1 MKAFDMKMTSL
12 KATRRRLVLG
22 AGAVA
27 SAAVLLAGVG
37 DARAQ
42 DYPSQDIRLICAF
55 PAGSGADVLVRYFA
69 DKLRPIAGRTVIVD
83 NKAGAGGNIAQEYV
97 AKSKPDGHTIF
108 VHAATAVA
116 ANQHLFRKPP
126 VDAAKAFQIA
136 ATINRQPWML
146 LVDAKSPYKTVAELT
161 AAMKAKGEKA
171 TYATAAPTGRIMG
184 EIYKNATGIT
194 AVEVNYKTAPDS
206 LNEMTSGK
214 LDYGLHDPVFSL
226 SQQREGRLRILAV
239 ATAKRLDAAADLPT
253 MTELGIPMDLTGWW
267 AAMVPAGTPKPA
279 VDQIHKWFVEM
290 VSTDETKAFLNKF
303 GGDPYINTPDKAQE
317 MFLNAIKEWGEYVRM
332 AKIEPLG

>member
-1 MKAFDMKMTSL
+1 MTPRSKSRPWL
-12 KATRRRLVLG
+12 HSATLALALS
-22 AGAVA
+22 AGT
-27 SAAVLLAGVG
+27 AAMAGQ
-37 DARAQ
+37 ANAQ
-42 DYPSQDIRLICAF
+42 EYPSQDIRLICAF

-69 DKLRPIAGRTVIVD
+69 EKLRPLVNRTVIVE

-136 ATINRQPWML
+136 ATCNRQPWML
-146 LVDAKSPYKTVAELT
+146 VVDAKSPYQTVADLT
-161 AAMKAKGEKA
+161 AAMKAKGDKA

-214 LDYGLHDPVFSL
+214 VDYGLHDPVFSL

-239 ATAKRLDAAADLPT
+239 STATRLQASADLPT
-253 MTELGIPMDLTGWW
+253 MTEIGIPMDLTGWW
-267 AAMVPAGTPKPA
+267 AAMVPSGTPRPV
-279 VDQIHKWFVEM
+279 VDRINQWFVQI
-290 VSTDETKAFLNKF
+290 VSSDESKAFLNQF
-303 GGDPYINTPDKAQE
+303 GGDPFINTPDKAQE
-317 MFLNAIKEWGEYVRM
+317 MFLQAIKEWGEYVRM